1 MADIPGLKEHLE
13 SMSIPELTEK
23 LESLKTAGGTN
34 TYKIIENILLQKL
47 QAATAPVEMKA
58 HAHTWFDIDQGSLKG
73 CSCGAYF
80 QSQLGVQLKVIEGL
94 KGQALQF
101 ADEVGYLDPMY
112 YEAMSKADENGKP
125 LEQAIHVDEPNTYGV
140 DIGKPGGDKTV
151 VAHIMGQKVTFH
163 ESPGM
168 MKDSM
173 IEFHGK
179 LYVATNLH
187 QDKATN
193 EFTLKAQAM
202 PDSVMLAAVEK
213 EMTKSV
219 LSAKG
224 LPKKPNKWSGEK
236 WTAEEVI
243 GPALVNEQAVLDLA
257 YANKGSSPFLALET
271 IAEGAKLYLY
281 GPKMVTSQPK
291 QGQIIHIGYA
301 CHSVLQGEKV
311 WVSKVA
317 VPSVPEG
324 TGSLNIENLGVTKF
338 DETTITM
345 VGSELCTMAIGES
358 AYKTGPIGTLQAQS
372 LGGSLIRFT
381 FVCGGVTVGHK
392 ALLAGPDARVRARHH
407 LNPDGS
413 STYFLEHAPD
423 TSLTSKWEC
432 LNFQQASGATKLGQK
447 MTETMSANLMKSG
460 GTGVVFNASTGRKL
474 MEFASGG
481 KIIVYGDTFFSP
493 NGKTVDMMAQGF
505 AKEFWSAVEEHNPLK
520 VELKVEKAKL
530 GHVMAKI
537 KDITQAYE
545 VTQETLKSLL
555 AEKAIKNYDPKAD
568 PAMAR
573 FSNVADMLDMGEQ
586 SE

>member
-23 LESLKTAGGTN
+23 LESLKAASGTN

-58 HAHTWFDIDQGSLKG
+58 HAHTWFDLEQGSLKG
-73 CSCGAYF
+73 CSCGGAYF
-80 QSQLGVQLKVIEGL
+80 QPQLGVQLKAVEGL

-125 LEQAIHVDEPNTYGV
+125 LEQAINVDEPNTYGV

-151 VAHIMGQKVTFH
+151 VAHIMGQKVTFY
-163 ESPGM
+163 EGPGTI
-168 MKDSM
+168 KDSM
-173 IEFHGK
+173 IEYHGK

-187 QDKATN
+187 QDGAKN
-193 EFTLKAQAM
+193 EFTLKATSI
-202 PDSVMLAAVEK
+202 PNSLTLSAVEK
-213 EMTKSV
+213 
-219 LSAKG
+219 A
-224 LPKKPNKWSGEK
+224 
-236 WTAEEVI
+236 AVI
-243 GPALVNEQAVLDLA
+243 GPALVNEQAVLDLT
-257 YANKGSSPFLALET
+257 YTNKGFSQFLALET

-324 TGSLNIENLGVTKF
+324 TGSLNIEDLGVTKV

-345 VGSELCTMAIGES
+345 IGSELCTMAIGEGTH
-358 AYKTGPIGTLQAQS
+358 KTGPIGTLQAQS
-372 LGGSLIRFT
+372 LGGSLIRFE
-381 FVCGGVTVGHK
+381 FVGGGVTVGHK
-392 ALLAGPDARVRARHH
+392 ALLAGPDARVRARRH

-432 LNFQQASGATKLGQK
+432 LTFQQASGATKLGQK

-460 GTGVVFNASTGRKL
+460 GTGVVFNASAGRKL
-474 MEFASGG
+474 MEFTSDG
-481 KIIVYGDTFFSP
+481 KIIVYGDTFFVL
-493 NGKTVDMMAQGF
+493 NNKTVDMLAKGF
-505 AKEFWSAVEEHNPLK
+505 AKEFWSAVEEYNPLK
-520 VELKVEKAKL
+520 VELKAEKAKL

-555 AEKAIKNYDPKAD
+555 AEKATKNYDPKAD